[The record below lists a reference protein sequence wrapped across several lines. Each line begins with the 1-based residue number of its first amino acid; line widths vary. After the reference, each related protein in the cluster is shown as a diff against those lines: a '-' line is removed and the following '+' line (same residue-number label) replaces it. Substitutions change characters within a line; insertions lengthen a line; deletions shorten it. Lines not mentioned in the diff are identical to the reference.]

1 MSSYINISAQ
11 GMGAQVTRLSVVA
24 NNIANISTPDY
35 QRQVASLASLNN
47 GGTGGVEATVRNAA
61 TGAQADSSIE
71 DMTDMIESSQSFA
84 LNADVFET
92 GADMWQILSTI
103 KRD

>member
-47 GGTGGVEATVRNAA
+47 GGTGV
-61 TGAQADSSIE
+61 
-71 DMTDMIESSQSFA
+71 
-84 LNADVFET
+84 
-92 GADMWQILSTI
+92 
-103 KRD
+103 

>member
-1 MSSYINISAQ
+1 MPAAHRLQ

-24 NNIANISTPDY
+24 NNIANSSTPDY
-35 QRQVASLASLNN
+35 QRQVASLASVNN
-47 GGTGGVEATVRNAA
+47 GGTGGVEATVRNAT

>member
-1 MSSYINISAQ
+1 MTAARRWLFHFFAPKLTRGCAKGSAAPQ
-11 GMGAQVTRLSVVA
+11 
-24 NNIANISTPDY
+24 
-35 QRQVASLASLNN
+35 
-47 GGTGGVEATVRNAA
+47 GGVEATVRNAT